1 MVSPQ
6 RIDVRAELDT
16 APVRGFHWL
25 IAILVLVASMFD
37 GYDTVLP
44 SYVIHYVAKPWH
56 LPEALSGF
64 MISSALIGFAI
75 GSLLHGVVA
84 DKIGRRPTMVA
95 GLIGAGVFN
104 IGTAAFAHSFGT
116 FVFWRLLTG
125 LGLGVILPLGTA
137 YLNEYLPSGWRN
149 MLMAVGGSGFMAG
162 AVVASITGVLATPTA
177 GWQVL
182 FWIGAIAIPI
192 GVIYLFVFPE
202 SAEFLVGRGRI
213 GATRKVLA
221 RIQPERTEL
230 YAASELMTSA
240 RVERKGAAWLE
251 VLSPKYRRT
260 TIALWVTAFFVLFC
274 VYGLQG
280 WVPEIMIERGEGF
293 TKGFAFGA
301 IMQGA
306 GIIGG
311 ILSAYLADRKL
322 GQRRTV
328 MLFGVIAAIAALFVA
343 FFNVSLINVLGVG
356 ALGFFVIGAQGILNN
371 LAAMTYPVQIR
382 ASGEGFTLG
391 VGRLGSI
398 LGPTI
403 GGALLGAFASTSV
416 LFVAVAI
423 AGVLSAVTV
432 STIRESRRTAVAPEA
447 QINVAP

>member
-25 IAILVLVASMFD
+25 IAVLVLVASMFD

-64 MISSALIGFAI
+64 MISAALIGFAI
-75 GSLLHGVVA
+75 GSLLHGVIA
-84 DKIGRRPTMVA
+84 DKVGRRPTMVV
-95 GLIGAGVFN
+95 GLVGAGVFN
-104 IGTAAFAHSFGT
+104 IATAAFADSFGS
-116 FVFWRLLTG
+116 FVFWRVLTG

-137 YLNEYLPSGWRN
+137 YLNEYLPAGWRN
-149 MLMAVGGSGFMAG
+149 LLMAVGGSGFMAG
-162 AVVASITGVLATPTA
+162 AVLASVAGVLATPAA

-182 FWIGAIAIPI
+182 FWIGGIAIPI
-192 GVIYLFVFPE
+192 GLIYLAVFPE
-202 SAEFLVGRGRI
+202 SAEYLVDRGRI
-213 GATRKVLA
+213 GATRRLLA
-221 RIQPERTEL
+221 RIQPERTEA
-230 YAASELMTSA
+230 YAAAELMTSA

-251 VLSPKYRRT
+251 VLSPRYRRT

-274 VYGLQG
+274 IYGLQG
-280 WVPEIMIERGEGF
+280 WVPEVMIERGEGF

-306 GIIGG
+306 GLVGG
-311 ILSAYLADRKL
+311 IASAYLADRKI

-328 MLFGVIAAIAALFVA
+328 MLFGVIAAAAALLVA
-343 FFNVSLINVLGVG
+343 GFNVTFINIVGVG
-356 ALGFFVIGAQGILNN
+356 MLGFFVIGSQGILNN

-391 VGRLGSI
+391 IGRLGSI

-403 GGALLGAFASTSV
+403 GGVLLGAFASTSV
-416 LFVAVAI
+416 LFVAVAV
-423 AGVLSAVTV
+423 AGVLAAVTV
-432 STIRESRRTAVAPEA
+432 STIRADHRTAVEP

>member
-6 RIDVRAELDT
+6 RIDVRAELDA

-25 IAILVLVASMFD
+25 IAVLVLVASMFD

-44 SYVIHYVAKPWH
+44 SYVIHYVAGPWH

-64 MISSALIGFAI
+64 MISAALIGFAI
-75 GSLLHGVVA
+75 GSLLHGVIA
-84 DKIGRRPTMVA
+84 DKVGRRPTMVV

-104 IGTAAFAHSFGT
+104 IATAVFADSFGS
-116 FVFWRLLTG
+116 FVFWRVLTG

-137 YLNEYLPSGWRN
+137 YLNEYLPAGWRN
-149 MLMAVGGSGFMAG
+149 LLMAVGGSGFMAG
-162 AVVASITGVLATPTA
+162 AVFASVAGVLATPSA

-192 GVIYLFVFPE
+192 GLVYLVVFPE
-202 SAEFLVGRGRI
+202 SAEYLVGRGKV
-213 GATRKVLA
+213 GATRRVLA
-221 RIQPERTEL
+221 RIHPERTEA
-230 YAASELMTSA
+230 YAAAELMTSA

-251 VLSPKYRRT
+251 VLSPRYRRT

-274 VYGLQG
+274 IYGLQG
-280 WVPEIMIERGEGF
+280 WVPEVMIERGEGF
-293 TKGFAFGA
+293 TKGFTFGA

-306 GIIGG
+306 GLVGG
-311 ILSAYLADRKL
+311 IVSAYLADRKI

-328 MLFGVIAAIAALFVA
+328 MLFGVLAAIAALLVA
-343 FFNVSLINVLGVG
+343 GFNVTFVNMVGVG
-356 ALGFFVIGAQGILNN
+356 LLGFFVIGSQGILNN

-391 VGRLGSI
+391 IGRLGSI

-403 GGALLGAFASTSV
+403 GGALLGAFDSTSV
-416 LFVAVAI
+416 LFVAVAV
-423 AGVLSAVTV
+423 AGVLAAVTV
-432 STIRESRRTAVAPEA
+432 STIKKSPRTVTAPEA
-447 QINVAP
+447 EINVVP